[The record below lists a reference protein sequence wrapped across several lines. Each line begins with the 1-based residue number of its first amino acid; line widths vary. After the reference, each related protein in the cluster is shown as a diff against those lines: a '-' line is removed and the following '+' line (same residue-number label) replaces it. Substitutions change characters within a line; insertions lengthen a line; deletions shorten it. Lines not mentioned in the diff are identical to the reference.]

1 MRLPRLRRSIPDPAF
16 CSMQPRLRHLATPA
30 IRTPHRTTGRIQL
43 LQKIADKV
51 AHPDKEKLKD
61 AIRATAFARY
71 KQPAKGQQVDAVYHL
86 ATGQNTFVLAG
97 TGFGKFRIPEIYYLL
112 HGKKSAGVVLTIN
125 PLDAL
130 GDNQVLEKIQAG
142 FTAINLTKL
151 TFNEEEA
158 NNIVNGVYNFVY
170 LSPEI
175 FLNSPLWDQ
184 VYFSANFQD
193 RLVLI
198 VVDEAH
204 IIFQWGLVDQCNSKD
219 KLAVLGRVEDI
230 GIFRPCY
237 GKMGARLLTR
247 NKKPILLMSATCRPV
262 AVAAI
267 MKTLKLEDHN
277 LEMVQGELTRP
288 EIRIIR
294 VPMECSMSSCD
305 DIMSLFAP
313 KAEVPNKSVVP
324 TLIYSGTRNGT
335 KSVMKS
341 IDRARMTPGHS
352 ERPNSNF
359 VRRFHSITGTKDK
372 VKLVKDYANKVFP
385 VISCTMALGMG
396 QNWSRVRA
404 VVQMGRADPATICQ
418 MIGRAGRDGRP
429 GLAII
434 YSEKRRVGG
443 KNTLEDFG
451 DLTSQRDE
459 DRMDALAVTPVCLR
473 IAFAIDNA

>member
-1 MRLPRLRRSIPDPAF
+1 M
-16 CSMQPRLRHLATPA
+16 
-30 IRTPHRTTGRIQL
+30 
-43 LQKIADKV
+43 
-51 AHPDKEKLKD
+51 
-61 AIRATAFARY
+61 
-71 KQPAKGQQVDAVYHL
+71 
-86 ATGQNTFVLAG
+86 
-97 TGFGKFRIPEIYYLL
+97 
-112 HGKKSAGVVLTIN
+112 
-125 PLDAL
+125 DAL
-130 GDNQVLEKIQAG
+130 AVSVLEKIQAG

-247 NKKPILLMSATCRPV
+247 NKKPILLMPATCRPV

-359 VRRFHSITGTKDK
+359 V
-372 VKLVKDYANKVFP
+372 
-385 VISCTMALGMG
+385 
-396 QNWSRVRA
+396 
-404 VVQMGRADPATICQ
+404 
-418 MIGRAGRDGRP
+418 
-429 GLAII
+429 
-434 YSEKRRVGG
+434 
-443 KNTLEDFG
+443 
-451 DLTSQRDE
+451 
-459 DRMDALAVTPVCLR
+459 
-473 IAFAIDNA
+473 